1 MMKKILRMKGK
12 FLCLSV
18 LLALS
23 SCSVDGPSKRE
34 FKQPENK
41 YYPMPFWHI
50 NGHMTREGIQA
61 QLDKAY
67 QESGFGGVAIL
78 PVSPRPNWQNA
89 SIIVPGTTPKFLS
102 EEYFDRYKDILEIS
116 KAAGKEVIMYDDEDF
131 PSGIAGGQMRQL
143 YPEAL
148 RKKLDKQEV
157 LTTSG
162 KKAMLSVP
170 QGKLMAA
177 VAMDTASLER
187 IDLTAEVKNGTLEWT
202 PQSGVWRVM
211 LFTCVDDGDGVV
223 DFMDSESIDKF
234 IGLTYEKYAD
244 NLSSYFGNV
253 IKRVF
258 IDDVGYVF
266 HTWAWTPKLNEKFKE
281 VNGYAPEVFYPAL
294 WYNIGPETAAIRV
307 AFQNT
312 RAELLGEGFPRKIAD
327 WCTQHKLD
335 LTGHPPANYEACPDA
350 HFDIFK
356 FYRHMQQ
363 PLMDMIHGY
372 TYGRPG
378 YNLMSSVSDYYGRN
392 ITAVEAYGN
401 FREKFDKT
409 LMYRAMMELF
419 TRGVNTVIPHGMWYS
434 YHPDSVT
441 ILPLFSGYNSDIAA
455 DLKPYSDYVAR
466 CCYMLQQ
473 GYRAADVAIVYPIKA
488 LQGWYPFWNHGSM
501 LGDRIPAEI
510 DYYRLSDIFTRQIR
524 RDFMFVHP
532 DFLASDDYDVI
543 GGTLR
548 RVIPGVEKT
557 SFGVIVM
564 PGGKVMSVEAL
575 RKMKSFYDQG
585 GKILATTQLPN
596 QSSELG
602 RDAELQALVK
612 EIFGV
617 EPSATSDS
625 EVRENAQGGRALFI
639 AAPDDKTLPS
649 AFDRLG
655 VSADVRFPKVGRLE
669 SGRGELSYLHR
680 KDGKMDIYFIGNSS
694 DDKVETPV
702 ELRGTLNP
710 SVWNPYT
717 GETKKIEGVEHV
729 NVNGEDYTR
738 IPLTLAPV
746 QSTIIVCN

>member
-1 MMKKILRMKGK
+1 MNKYRKIGNLI
-12 FLCLSV
+12 CLG
-18 LLALS
+18 LLLS
-23 SCSVDGPSKRE
+23 AYSCSVNSLRESE
-34 FKQPENK
+34 FKQPDNR
-41 YYPMPFWHI
+41 YYPMPLWHM
-50 NGHMTREGIQA
+50 NGHLTQEEIKT

-67 QESGFGGVAIL
+67 QESGFGGVAVL
-78 PVSPRPNWQNA
+78 PVSSRPSWQNG

-102 EEYFDRYKDILEIS
+102 EEYFERYKNIVEIS

-157 LTTSG
+157 FTVAG
-162 KKAMLSVP
+162 KKAVLTAP
-170 QGKLMAA
+170 QGTLMAA
-177 VAMDTASLER
+177 VAMDTVTLER
-187 IDLTAEVKNGTLEWT
+187 VNLTSDVKNGVLEWT

-234 IGLTYEKYAD
+234 LGLTYAKYAD
-244 NLSSYFGNV
+244 HLSSYFGNV

-266 HTWAWTPKLNEKFKE
+266 HAWGWTPKLNEKFKE
-281 VNGYAPEVFYPAL
+281 VNGFDPELYYPAL
-294 WYNIGPETAAIRV
+294 WYDIGAETAAARV
-307 AFQNT
+307 AFHNT
-312 RAELLGEGFPRKIAD
+312 RAELLGEGFPRKISE
-327 WCTQHKLD
+327 WCVAHNLD

-378 YNLMSSVSDYYGRN
+378 YNLISSVSDYYGRN
-392 ITAVEAYGN
+392 ITAAEAYGN

-409 LMYRAMMELF
+409 LMYRAIMELF

-441 ILPLFSGYNSDIAA
+441 ILPLISGYNPDIAA

-466 CCYMLQQ
+466 CSYMLQQ
-473 GYRAADVAIVYPIKA
+473 GYRVSDIAVIYPIKA
-488 LQGWYPFWNHGSM
+488 LQGWYPFRIHESM
-501 LGDRIPAEI
+501 LGDRISPEI
-510 DYYRLSDIFTRQIR
+510 DYYRLSDVFTRQIR
-524 RDFMFVHP
+524 RDFIFVHP
-532 DFLASDDYDVI
+532 DFLATDDYDVT
-543 GGTLR
+543 GGMLR
-548 RVIPGVEKT
+548 RVIPGMEKP
-557 SFGVIVM
+557 SFKVVVM
-564 PGGKVMSVEAL
+564 PGGKVMSAETL
-575 RKMKSFYDQG
+575 KKLKLFYEQG
-585 GKILATTQLPN
+585 GKILATSQLPYM
-596 QSSELG
+596 SSEMG
-602 RDAELQALVK
+602 RDAEVQALVK

-617 EPSATSDS
+617 DASTEIDS
-625 EVRENAQGGRALFI
+625 QMKENEQGGRSLFI
-639 AAPDDKTLPS
+639 VKADDSTLPS
-649 AFDRLG
+649 AFNRLG
-655 VSADVRFPKVGRLE
+655 VSADVRFPRIGRLE

-680 KDGKMDIYFIGNSS
+680 KAGETDIYFIANSS
-694 DDKVETPV
+694 DDKVDTPI
-702 ELRGTLNP
+702 ELRGTMNP

-717 GETKKIEGVEHV
+717 GQTERIKNFEHV

-738 IPLTLAPV
+738 IQLDLDPV
-746 QSTIIVCN
+746 QSTIIVCKK